1 MVLHVLAFEN
11 VLCNF
16 YGAREREVITE
27 PTLWPGGIKWVII
40 SRGAVFPAHSCQRR
54 RPVILSLVLNTNRG
68 SIQDNTATSGLMS
81 TRLL

>member
-16 YGAREREVITE
+16 YGAREREVIAE

-40 SRGAVFPAHSCQRR
+40 SGGAVFPAQSANDG
-54 RPVILSLVLNTNRG
+54 VL
-68 SIQDNTATSGLMS
+68 
-81 TRLL
+81 